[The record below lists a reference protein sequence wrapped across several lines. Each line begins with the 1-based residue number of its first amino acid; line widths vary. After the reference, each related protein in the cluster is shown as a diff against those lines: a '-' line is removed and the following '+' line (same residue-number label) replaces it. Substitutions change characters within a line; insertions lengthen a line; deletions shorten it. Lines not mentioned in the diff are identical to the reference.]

1 MSEIERK
8 KPFSSL
14 EKDLFLKII
23 QKYDEILSCK
33 KTNAISAVKKKNC
46 WENIRNEFNS
56 SPIVTQKA
64 ATKQLLKLWY
74 NMKAK
79 AREAKTKENIRF
91 MTGGGPLVDDM
102 DPIDAKVM
110 DIDKNILT
118 NVQVDVDSDVNGS
131 LLKLGDENDEAW
143 SKNGNCYAGISD
155 LASESIDINQQRSTS
170 TPSTSTQCI
179 SEENIEKHKD
189 LFAMKTPFKK
199 SSFGEKYINRIDLLK
214 IRILEEQLK
223 HQQEMHKEELKIKIM
238 EREHKEKIWA
248 IELKIKERQL
258 LE

>member
-14 EKDLFLKII
+14 EKDLFLNII

-33 KTNAISAVKKKNC
+33 KTNAISAVKKKNF

-91 MTGGGPLVDDM
+91 MIGGGPLVDDM
-102 DPIDAKVM
+102 DPIDAKVL
-110 DIDKNILT
+110 DINKNILT

-155 LASESIDINQQRSTS
+155 LASESIDINHQRSTS
-170 TPSTSTQCI
+170 TPSTSTQ
-179 SEENIEKHKD
+179 
-189 LFAMKTPFKK
+189 
-199 SSFGEKYINRIDLLK
+199 
-214 IRILEEQLK
+214 
-223 HQQEMHKEELKIKIM
+223 
-238 EREHKEKIWA
+238 
-248 IELKIKERQL
+248 
-258 LE
+258 

>member
-14 EKDLFLKII
+14 EKDLFLNII

-155 LASESIDINQQRSTS
+155 LASESIDINQQR
-170 TPSTSTQCI
+170 
-179 SEENIEKHKD
+179 K
-189 LFAMKTPFKK
+189 
-199 SSFGEKYINRIDLLK
+199 
-214 IRILEEQLK
+214 EQLK

>member
-1 MSEIERK
+1 MSDIERK

-14 EKDLFLKII
+14 EKDLFLNII

-33 KTNAISAVKKKNC
+33 KTNAVSALKKKNC

-79 AREAKTKENIRF
+79 AREAKTKENVRF

-102 DPIDAKVM
+102 NPIDAKVM

-118 NVQVDVDSDVNGS
+118 NVQVDVDSDINGS
-131 LLKLGDENDEAW
+131 LVKLGDENDEAW
-143 SKNGNCYAGISD
+143 SKNTNCYADIPD
-155 LASESIDINQQRSTS
+155 LPDKTIEMTLKESTS

-179 SEENIEKHKD
+179 SEENLKKHSE
-189 LFAMKTPFKK
+189 LFTMKTPLKK
-199 SSFGEKYINRIDLLK
+199 SSFGEKYINKIDLLK
-214 IRILEEQLK
+214 IKLLEEQLQ
-223 HQQEMHKEELKIKIM
+223 HQQEMHKEDLKIKIM